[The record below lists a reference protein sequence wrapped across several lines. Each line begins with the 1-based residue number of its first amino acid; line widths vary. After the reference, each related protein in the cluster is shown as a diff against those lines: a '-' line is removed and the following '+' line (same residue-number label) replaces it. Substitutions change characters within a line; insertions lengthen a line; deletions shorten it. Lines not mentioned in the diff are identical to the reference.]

1 MEVCHAEQIT
11 KHPEVTMRVLE
22 SAGAQCGDGRP
33 QRILTECPEEQFCAL
48 PGGEVC
54 IYGIAQIPET
64 TQITMEELA
73 RVVCPSGE
81 AATAGTQAVADS
93 PLLAADV
100 LTLSGTFIVALVLG
114 AVWGRRR

>member
-1 MEVCHAEQIT
+1 MPEQIT

-48 PGGEVC
+48 PSGEVC
-54 IYGIAQIPET
+54 IYGVEQIPEM
-64 TQITMEELA
+64 TQITSEELA
-73 RVVCPSGE
+73 RVVCPPEGASATIPASE
-81 AATAGTQAVADS
+81 AEA
-93 PLLAADV
+93 PILAADA
-100 LTLSGTFIVALVLG
+100 LALSGTFLFALVLG